1 MLPGQPEC
9 TGTGSRGSALSA
21 HPRKQEQAPPREPS
35 VLVRVLRDAGDVVLC
50 TGTVALL
57 KGTVHLL
64 PAVEADP
71 LLRAGVLSATPHSE
85 AEARTL

>member
-1 MLPGQPEC
+1 MPS
-9 TGTGSRGSALSA
+9 SREQGGALS
-21 HPRKQEQAPPREPS
+21 HRPRQQEQAPPREPS
-35 VLVRVLRDAGDVVLC
+35 VLVRVLRDAGDVVLS

-57 KGTVHLL
+57 KGTVHLV

-85 AEARTL
+85 AEAKTL